1 VLLIDTP
8 GFDDS
13 TRTDS
18 EILTEIARILSAQ
31 YALGVELKGIVYI
44 HRITDV
50 RYNRAAI
57 KTFEIFKKVCGE
69 EPLSNV
75 LLVTSRWDGV
85 DLSVGAER
93 ERQLKTK
100 FWAYMIGHG
109 SNMSRFY
116 GDRPSAI
123 GLVSQLLCRD
133 KVVLKLQKE
142 LVDEGKSLDS
152 TAAGAYVSDN
162 LEKLKQQYQ
171 EELASLEKL
180 KRNLLENDRA
190 MRRQVRLD
198 WEQESARLKSA
209 QNEQVS
215 LQRPIG
221 TEVRQEIKEKKSGLS
236 KVVPFIPF
244 TLNVLLHFVGLPPGV
259 CDIFT
264 GWFADLGSS
273 F

>member
-85 DLSVGAER
+85 DLSVGAGR

-162 LEKLKQQYQ
+162 LEIGLGARISATEIGPERAGQSSASYWYRSPSGDQR
-171 EELASLEKL
+171 EEIRTFEGGALHPIHTQRITSFRWAATGCLRYFHGL
-180 KRNLLENDRA
+180 
-190 MRRQVRLD
+190 VR
-198 WEQESARLKSA
+198 
-209 QNEQVS
+209 
-215 LQRPIG
+215 
-221 TEVRQEIKEKKSGLS
+221 
-236 KVVPFIPF
+236 
-244 TLNVLLHFVGLPPGV
+244 
-259 CDIFT
+259 
-264 GWFADLGSS
+264 
-273 F
+273 